1 MQDVSFISVAD
12 SINRWF
18 SCNMLKPYTVL
29 DFEYRDMECSKRRLS
44 LVQKALLQ

>member
-12 SINRWF
+12 SINRC

-29 DFEYRDMECSKRRLS
+29 DFEYRDMECSKHRLS